1 MYFTDGQ
8 VSDVGMIFQY
18 GLAFFWM
25 CVIPVL
31 TGGIFRKVLAK
42 QKRFL
47 FISAMGTGLVL
58 NYSIY
63 QIAAM
68 AFILL
73 DGSFRL
79 LTWLYIGISLFMALL
94 GALGWYRYFKK
105 ERKQGKLEEARNAYK
120 CYRDPYFLLGAALVA
135 AQILVILLMSTP
147 DKDDAFYTGLSSMCL
162 SQDYVLKYSAYDG
175 FMQMPIE
182 TRYIMAAL
190 PVYQASLCLMTG
202 RLHTLIICHNLYP
215 LFYMP
220 LAYGLYCMLAEKCM
234 EKREDLGKFLL
245 FFAFLHMFGNY
256 YVFSPENFLI
266 TRIWQ
271 GKALFVTIGLPFVWY
286 FMNRAW
292 EQEGSREALP
302 YWLLVTAGLLAS
314 AFMGET
320 GLYLN
325 FLVVGVSALSNLI
338 VRKKWKNC
346 VFAACSL
353 LPEVLLLA
361 VFLL

>member
-1 MYFTDGQ
+1 M
-8 VSDVGMIFQY
+8 SDVEMIFQY

-25 CVIPVL
+25 CAIPVL
-31 TGGIFRKVLAK
+31 TGGIFIKVLVK
-42 QKRFL
+42 HRRFL
-47 FISAMGTGLVL
+47 FISAMGTGLIL

-63 QIAAM
+63 QMAAM
-68 AFILL
+68 IFILF

-79 LTWLYIGISLFMALL
+79 LTWIYIGSSLFMALL
-94 GALGWYRYFKK
+94 GALGWYTYFQK
-105 ERKQGKLEEARNAYK
+105 ERKLKKQAEKCQNAYK
-120 CYRDPYFLLGAALVA
+120 CCRDPYFLMGAALVA
-135 AQILVILLMSTP
+135 AQILVILIMSTP

-162 SQDYVLKYSAYDG
+162 SNDYVLKYSAYDG
-175 FMQMPIE
+175 LMQMPIE

-220 LAYGLYCMLAEKCM
+220 LAYGLYCMLADKWM
-234 EKREDLGKFLL
+234 EKKEDLGKFLL

-271 GKALFVTIGLPFVWY
+271 GKALFITIGLPFVWY

-292 EQEGSREALP
+292 EQDSVRESLP
-302 YWLLVTAGLLAS
+302 CWLLVTAGLLAS

-325 FLVVGVSALSNLI
+325 FLVVGVSALANLI

-353 LPEVLLLA
+353 LPEVLLMA

>member
-1 MYFTDGQ
+1 M
-8 VSDVGMIFQY
+8 SMIFQY

-25 CVIPVL
+25 CIIPL
-31 TGGIFRKVLAK
+31 LAGGMFVKILAE
-42 QKRFL
+42 QKGFL
-47 FISAMGTGLVL
+47 VVSAMGTGLVL
-58 NYSIY
+58 NYGVY

-68 AFILL
+68 IFVLL

-79 LTWLYIGISLFMALL
+79 LSWIYIGASMIMALL
-94 GALGWYRYFKK
+94 GVYGWYCYFKK
-105 ERKQGKLEEARNAYK
+105 QSGSKRKEGSGKEYK
-120 CYRDPYFLLGAALVA
+120 CYKDPYFLMGAALVA
-135 AQILVILLMSTP
+135 VQVLVILVMSTP

-162 SQDYVLKYSAYDG
+162 SYDYVLKYSAYDG
-175 FMQMPIE
+175 LMQMPIE

-190 PVYQASLCLMTG
+190 PVYQASLSLMSKG
-202 RLHTLIICHNLYP
+202 LHTLIICHNLYP

-220 LAYGLYCMLAEKCM
+220 LSYGLYCMLAHKLTN
-234 EKREDLGKFLL
+234 KKEDLGKFLL

-271 GKALFVTIGLPFVWY
+271 GKALFITISLPYVWY

-292 EQEGSREALP
+292 EKESTKEAMP
-302 YWLLVTAGLLAS
+302 YWFLVAAGLLAG

-325 FLVVGVSALSNLI
+325 FLVTGVSALANLI
-338 VRKKWKNC
+338 VRGKWKNGIL
-346 VFAACSL
+346 AALSL
-353 LPEVLLLA
+353 LPEVLLMA